1 MAAPFGPETVLAP
14 CESVVPVKVYHQS
27 CVQDTFPYFRDMVL
41 HANGPIIAH
50 FLLAIFLVDHND
62 PSDLEICWNV
72 SARVDGVV

>member
-41 HANGPIIAH
+41 HANGSIIAH
-50 FLLAIFLVDHND
+50 FLLAIFLMDHYD
-62 PSDLEICWNV
+62 PRDLEVSWNV
-72 SARVDGVV
+72 TAHVDGVV